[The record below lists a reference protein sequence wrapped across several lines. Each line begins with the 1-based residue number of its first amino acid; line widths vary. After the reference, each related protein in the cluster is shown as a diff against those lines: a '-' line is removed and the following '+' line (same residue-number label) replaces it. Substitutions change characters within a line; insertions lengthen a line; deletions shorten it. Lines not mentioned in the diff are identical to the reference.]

1 MEPILAKA
9 TNGMSS
15 DEISWLNKTI
25 LNGKM
30 TVKQLLI
37 IIAVAII
44 VVLVLSLIKKGI
56 KFIIVGALVIYACIH
71 FGLISPAQMG
81 DIGKQLA
88 AEGIAKYQEY
98 AGASDNIRVVTVD
111 KKTGEKGI
119 EINLLDNWVNIDDID
134 SIVNG
139 KKEMTVNI
147 NGQSYTVNDPKVIEM
162 LKTFTDGNFIQKIFK
177 VFG

>member
-1 MEPILAKA
+1 
-9 TNGMSS
+9 
-15 DEISWLNKTI
+15 
-25 LNGKM
+25 
-30 TVKQLLI
+30 
-37 IIAVAII
+37 
-44 VVLVLSLIKKGI
+44 
-56 KFIIVGALVIYACIH
+56 
-71 FGLISPAQMG
+71 MG

-119 EINLLDNWVNIDDID
+119 EIKLLDNWVNIDDID